1 LKIQQRLEQEKEA
14 RRKRT
19 IGDDEDKD
27 RPKALE
33 RFSNKKRKS

>member
-14 RRKRT
+14 RKKRN
-19 IGDDEDKD
+19 IGEEDKD

-33 RFSNKKRKS
+33 RFSNKRNL